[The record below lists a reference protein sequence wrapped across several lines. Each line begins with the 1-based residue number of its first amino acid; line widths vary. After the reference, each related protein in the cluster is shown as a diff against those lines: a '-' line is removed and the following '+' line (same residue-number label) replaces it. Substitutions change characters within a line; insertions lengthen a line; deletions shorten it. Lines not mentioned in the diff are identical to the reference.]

1 MRYKVSQNPA
11 SFNLPLH
18 RAFAH
23 LMAHGLACRDEG
35 RGEGGHGRSCMG
47 GSGEGSGSSSSTL
60 GRVVAMLKARRGF
73 ARCLLEHPLRTQAL
87 SVQVEYIKY
96 IHILYI
102 YVFI

>member
-1 MRYKVSQNPA
+1 MRYKVSQNAA

-23 LMAHGLACRDEG
+23 IMAHGLACRDGRDEG
-35 RGEGGHGRSCMG
+35 RGQGGHGRSGMG
-47 GSGEGSGSSSSTL
+47 APDEGPSSSTL

-87 SVQVEYIKY
+87 SVQVEYI
-96 IHILYI
+96 YI
-102 YVFI
+102 YICIYMHM